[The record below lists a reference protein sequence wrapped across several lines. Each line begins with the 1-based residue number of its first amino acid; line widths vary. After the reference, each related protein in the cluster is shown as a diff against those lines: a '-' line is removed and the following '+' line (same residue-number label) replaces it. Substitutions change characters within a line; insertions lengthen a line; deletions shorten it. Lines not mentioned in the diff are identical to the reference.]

1 MSGIRN
7 KMLDGL
13 YKIYDCSTEGT
24 EEGKRWEERVP
35 SCIGLTKSSELI

>member
-13 YKIYDCSTEGT
+13 YTIYDCSAEGT
-24 EEGKRWEERVP
+24 EESKQVGREGSILHW
-35 SCIGLTKSSELI
+35 ID

>member
-13 YKIYDCSTEGT
+13 YKIYDCSAEGT
-24 EEGKRWEERVP
+24 EEGKQVGGEGSILHW
-35 SCIGLTKSSELI
+35 ID

>member
-13 YKIYDCSTEGT
+13 YKIYDCSAEGT
-24 EEGKRWEERVP
+24 EEVGKQVGREGSILHW
-35 SCIGLTKSSELI
+35 ID